1 MKNRMEAFRYRE
13 YERILRKLLDT
24 LLNKL
29 KLSIR
34 EI

>member
-1 MKNRMEAFRYRE
+1 MKAFRYRE

-24 LLNKL
+24 LVNKL
-29 KLSIR
+29 KKLSIR